1 MEENYDKNSST
12 RVDSTFDYLSPSP
25 SLFRT
30 YIEITMYSVP
40 NRLVSSKFHAF
51 HGRRPQPNRTM
62 RSSTFASKSLNLL
75 HACLCSVYLCQ
86 RILFRCTYM

>member
-1 MEENYDKNSST
+1 MEENYYKNSST

-40 NRLVSSKFHAF
+40 EEICFIQIPRFP
-51 HGRRPQPNRTM
+51 RPRARTLGPGPGLSAGL
-62 RSSTFASKSLNLL
+62 RDSL
-75 HACLCSVYLCQ
+75 
-86 RILFRCTYM
+86 